1 MDGLY
6 CIIFSIFKNKKIIY
20 SLCFYVER
28 QQQRKSEKRYRSEK
42 MKKFYDFSS
51 LNEQTL
57 KGGSFMCH
65 PDYCHR
71 YRCAARSKNSPDTTA
86 SNIGFRCARNI

>member
-1 MDGLY
+1 
-6 CIIFSIFKNKKIIY
+6 
-20 SLCFYVER
+20 
-28 QQQRKSEKRYRSEK
+28 

-71 YRCAARSKNSPDTTA
+71 YRCAARSKNTPDTTA

>member
-1 MDGLY
+1 MKNIVGNVWEWTNDWWQVNILNGL
-6 CIIFSIFKNKKIIY
+6 CSLFKTKFFLFFKK
-20 SLCFYVER
+20 
-28 QQQRKSEKRYRSEK
+28 KDKKNEKVK
-42 MKKFYDFSS
+42 
-51 LNEQTL
+51 

-71 YRCAARSKNSPDTTA
+71 YRCAARSKNTPDTSA